1 MMRLRSLGRSGL
13 QVSELALGTV
23 ELGMAYG
30 IPQPGEAPVPD
41 EAEAALI
48 LQRAVD
54 AGITLIDTARAYG
67 LAEERIGRALG
78 HRRHEIVLASKFTL
92 VGPDRSVLRG
102 DDLRRHFWASLEA
115 SLVAL
120 RTDHLDVY
128 QVHAGADPAILGDG
142 VIVELLSAAKAQG
155 KIRLAGLSAYGVA
168 LPLAGLASGG
178 FDVLQVAY
186 NVLDRRME
194 AAVFP
199 QAQAQG
205 VGVIVRSALL
215 KGALTERGDHLPD
228 HLAPLREA
236 SQTFRRLARELPG
249 RPTPVQAALRFCL
262 AHPAVSAALIGV
274 RSLPELDEARG
285 LTAIPDLSPHVI
297 TQLETLAL
305 TDEELLNP
313 GTWGI
318 P

>member
-1 MMRLRSLGRSGL
+1 MRLRSLGGSGR

-41 EAEAALI
+41 EAEAAGI
-48 LQRAVD
+48 LQGAVD
-54 AGITLIDTARAYG
+54 AGVTLIDTARAYG

-78 HRRHEIVLASKFTL
+78 SRRQQIVLASKFTL
-92 VGPDRSVLRG
+92 VGPDRALLHG
-102 DDLRRHFWASLEA
+102 GDLRRHFWASLHT
-115 SLVAL
+115 SLTAL
-120 RTDHLDVY
+120 QTDYLDVY
-128 QVHAGADPAILGDG
+128 QVHAGSDPSILDDG
-142 VIVELLSAAKAQG
+142 VIVDLLSAAKAEG
-155 KIRLAGLSAYGVA
+155 KVRLAGLSAYGVA

-194 AAVFP
+194 AQVFP

-215 KGALTERGDHLPD
+215 KGALTERGDHLPA

-236 SQTFRRLARELPG
+236 SRAFRRVARDLPG

-274 RSLPELDEARG
+274 RSPAELDEALA
-285 LTAIPDLSPHVI
+285 LTDLPDLPPAVI
-297 TQLETLAL
+297 AQLDALAL

-313 GTWGI
+313 GVWGI